1 MLLDANILLYAVDSA
16 SPQHSACS
24 SWLEGALNAPRRV
37 AIPWQSIGAF
47 LRISTHPRIA
57 PNPLTATEAWGF
69 VDDWLAASPVW
80 VPPISPNTMSILGEL
95 MTAPGATG
103 NLVPDAMLAAIA
115 IEHGLTIVTAD
126 SDFARFP
133 VSVLNPL
140 L

>member
-1 MLLDANILLYAVDSA
+1 VLLDANILLYAVDSA
-16 SPQHSACS
+16 SPQHSTCS
-24 SWLEGALNAPRRV
+24 IWLEGTLNAPRRV

-80 VPPISPNTMSILGEL
+80 VPPIGPNTLAVLGEL
-95 MTAPGATG
+95 MTAPGASG
-103 NLVPDAMLAAIA
+103 NLVSDAMLAAIA

-140 L
+140 V